1 MVEKVASRKKLSLQ
15 NYKQLNGAVPPDRGF
30 VKQLQKL
37 CKTFQVVW
45 DSGSHV
51 WEIWDFP
58 ENLDP
63 YYVMRVCTKDK
74 TYRELGTDV
83 LLQLQKNIF
92 FHNNLT
98 AEQICDYLDEMD
110 RQVERKKA
118 QDFRNHIRSIARDTF
133 SYCAGILQVQ
143 VPRKFRIERMVTNG

>member
-1 MVEKVASRKKLSLQ
+1 MASRKKLSLQ
-15 NYKQLNGAVPPDRGF
+15 NYKKLNGEMVPDRGF

-37 CKTFQVVW
+37 HKTFQVVW
-45 DSGSHV
+45 DNGSNV

-58 ENLDP
+58 ENVEP

-98 AEQICDYLDEMD
+98 ADEICDYLDELD
-110 RQVERKKA
+110 RQVQRKKE
-118 QDFRNHIRSIARDTF
+118 QDLRNKLMAIARDTF
-133 SYCAGILQVQ
+133 LHVQGVLQVQ
-143 VPRKFRIERMVTNG
+143 VPRKYRIERMVTNAS